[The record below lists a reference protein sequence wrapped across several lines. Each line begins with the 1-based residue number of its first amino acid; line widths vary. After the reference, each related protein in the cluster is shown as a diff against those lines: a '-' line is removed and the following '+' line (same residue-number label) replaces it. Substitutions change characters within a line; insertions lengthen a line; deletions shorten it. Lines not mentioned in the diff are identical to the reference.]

1 MIYLDNCAST
11 RPLPAAVE
19 AMTRV
24 ARDSFGNPSSIHA
37 AGRKAAAELARA
49 REVVAAGIHARASE
63 IVFASSGTEA
73 NNLVVG
79 GVVARALRDG
89 PVRVVTTAVEH
100 ASVRTRLAWE
110 ARRSGGAVE
119 VAEVPV
125 DAEGR
130 LVEDALLEALA
141 TPAHLLT
148 VLHCNNE
155 TGVLQDL
162 DLLRRMRLAH
172 PRLLLHL
179 DIVQSHTKTEWDV
192 RGLPADFLTASAH
205 KVHGPRG
212 AAFVFVR
219 DGVETDP
226 LLVGGAQEKF
236 RRAGTEDVAALAGY
250 AAALESAPPPADC
263 RAHAAALEAAF
274 LSGLEDD
281 GVAHTVNGPRGHDRR
296 MPGIVNLS
304 FPGVANKEDL
314 QIGCDLEG
322 VCLSSTS
329 ACHSGVVADSHVLA
343 AMGVPDRLRAGAVR
357 IGLGR
362 LTTMEDAMHGA
373 RVLARVARRLASI
386 AREKTP

>member
-1 MIYLDNCAST
+1 MIYLDNCAT
-11 RPLPAAVE
+11 TQPLPVAVE
-19 AMTRV
+19 AMARA
-24 ARDSFGNPSSIHA
+24 ARDCFGNPSSIHA
-37 AGRKAAAELARA
+37 AGRRAAAELGRA
-49 REVVAAGIHARASE
+49 REIVAAGIHARTSE

-73 NNLVVG
+73 NNMVVG
-79 GVVARALRDG
+79 GVVAHALRG
-89 PVRVVTTAVEH
+89 GAVRVVTTATEH

-110 ARRSGGAVE
+110 ARRHGGMLE
-119 VAEVPV
+119 VVEVPV

-130 LVEDALLEALA
+130 LVEEELLRALEK
-141 TPAHLLT
+141 PAHLLS

-155 TGVLQDL
+155 TGVLQDA
-162 DLLRRMRLAH
+162 DLLARCRLAH
-172 PRLLLHL
+172 PRMLLHL

-192 RGLPADFLTASAH
+192 RAFPADFLTASAH

-219 DGVETDP
+219 DGTELEP

-236 RRAGTEDVAALAGY
+236 RRGGTEDVAALAGY
-250 AAALESAPPPADC
+250 AAALEAAPPPSQC
-263 RAHAAALEAAF
+263 RAHAAGLEAAF
-274 LSGLEDD
+274 LSALGDE
-281 GVAHTVNGPRGHDRR
+281 GVPFVVNGPCGHDHR
-296 MPGIVNLS
+296 MPGILNIA

-343 AMGVPDRLRAGAVR
+343 AMGVPERLRAGSVR

-362 LTTMEDAMHGA
+362 LTTGDDARHGA
-373 RVLARVARRLASI
+373 CVLARVARRLAGI
-386 AREKTP
+386 TQEKTP